1 MEVVWSDLAIESLYD
16 ILSYIQG
23 FFGKKTTNN
32 IAVKIISFI
41 ESLGSSP
48 YVGKRLLHLSQ
59 YGEIRCTFYK
69 QDHIYYQIY
78 EDRIEV
84 IIIWDGR
91 QEPRRLQ
98 NLLIDFLT
106 KQ

>member
-1 MEVVWSDLAIESLYD
+1 MEIVWSDLAIESLYD
-16 ILSYIQG
+16 ILLYVQG
-23 FFGKKTTNN
+23 FFGKKTANN
-32 IAVKIISFI
+32 ISVKIISFV

-48 YVGKRLLHLSQ
+48 YIGKRLSHLSQ
-59 YGEIRCTFYK
+59 YGEIRCIFYK
-69 QDHIYYQIY
+69 QNHIYYQIY

-91 QEPRRLQ
+91 QDPRRLQ

>member
-23 FFGKKTTNN
+23 FFGKKLQ
-32 IAVKIISFI
+32 II
-41 ESLGSSP
+41 
-48 YVGKRLLHLSQ
+48 LLLTFVSIWR
-59 YGEIRCTFYK
+59 IRCIFYK

-91 QEPRRLQ
+91 QDPCRLQ

>member
-23 FFGKKTTNN
+23 FFWEKTANN

-59 YGEIRCTFYK
+59 YGELDAFFINKTIFIIRFM
-69 QDHIYYQIY
+69 
-78 EDRIEV
+78 RIE
-84 IIIWDGR
+84 
-91 QEPRRLQ
+91 L
-98 NLLIDFLT
+98 
-106 KQ
+106 K